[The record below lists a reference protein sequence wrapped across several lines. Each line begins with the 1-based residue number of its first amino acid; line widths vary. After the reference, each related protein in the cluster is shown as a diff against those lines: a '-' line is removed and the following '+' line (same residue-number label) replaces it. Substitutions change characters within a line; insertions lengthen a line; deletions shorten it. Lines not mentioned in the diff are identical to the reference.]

1 MKPKIAVALR
11 ERLGEDATH
20 ALSDYI
26 ESSSEK
32 WRDDVI
38 TACTERMDLR
48 LEHLASREDLAEGVA
63 RIAQEIGNIRA
74 ELLRWSF
81 VFWISQV
88 AATVGLLSL
97 LLRLL
102 QA

>member
-1 MKPKIAVALR
+1 MIAVALR

-20 ALSDYI
+20 AFSDYI

-48 LEHLASREDLAEGVA
+48 VAHLASREDLIEGFSA
-63 RIAQEIGNIRA
+63 IRQEMADLRV
-74 ELLRWSF
+74 ELLRWTF
-81 VFWISQV
+81 AFWIGQV
-88 AATVGLLSL
+88 GVTTALMAMLF
-97 LLRLL
+97 RLL
-102 QA
+102 KP

>member
-1 MKPKIAVALR
+1 MIAVALR

-20 ALSDYI
+20 AFSDYI

-48 LEHLASREDLAEGVA
+48 IAHLASREDLIEGFA
-63 RIAQEIGNIRA
+63 AIRQEMANLRV
-74 ELLRWSF
+74 ELLRWTF
-81 VFWISQV
+81 AFWIGQV
-88 AATVGLLSL
+88 GVTTALMAMLF
-97 LLRLL
+97 RLL
-102 QA
+102 KP